1 MSLSSGQANRQ
12 IARAAGVVMLAFL
25 LSQVA
30 GLVRQILATRAFG
43 TSSLMDAFNTANIF
57 PDLLFNLLAGG
68 ALASAF
74 VPTFTA
80 FLARDDHPGAWKL
93 ASSIVN
99 LAVLLLA
106 VLSLV
111 SSLVAPQIARLLAP
125 DYSPAQ
131 QALTAQLLRVL
142 LITSTVF
149 GLSGILSGII
159 NSHQRFLLPALASSL
174 YWTGIIIGLIFFVPS
189 MGIFGLAWGA
199 VLGSILH
206 LAIQLPD
213 LFRLPSRHYTPTLG
227 FDNSSVREV
236 VLLMGPRLISV
247 AVLQINMVVTG
258 IIASGLPTGSLSA
271 IKFAFPIMTMPLVV
285 IGSGIGFA
293 TLPTFS
299 AQFARGQLD
308 DMRSSLSASLR
319 GVLFLSIPATLGL
332 ILLRE
337 PLIAFLFQHGNFSAE
352 STQMT
357 SWALLWYTLGLVAH
371 CVLEILVRAFFALHD
386 TKTPA
391 LVSAGAMGLNI
402 LFSMAFPIWFQHMG
416 WMPLGGLAL
425 AITLET
431 AIETTVMFFL
441 LRKRIHGIHAVS
453 LLKGLGAAL
462 LGTLFM
468 SAALFGWTR
477 LMASQSVALITLGGV
492 AAGGVVYA
500 LVLVALRIPEI
511 GSLIRL
517 VKHRFSHKD
526 YSIKMQSPHKWGLP
540 VHLLKYRGLMQ

>member
-1 MSLSSGQANRQ
+1 VSESSGQANRQ

-43 TSSLMDAFNTANIF
+43 TSTVMDAFNTANIF

-80 FLARDDHPGAWKL
+80 FLARDDHPSAWKL
-93 ASSIVN
+93 ASSIAN

-106 VLSLV
+106 AISLV
-111 SSLVAPQIARLLAP
+111 SSLVAPQIARLMAP

-159 NSHQRFLLPALASSL
+159 NSHQRFLLPALASTL
-174 YWTGIIIGLIFFVPS
+174 YWIGIIIGLIFFVPT

-206 LAIQLPD
+206 LCIQIPD

-227 FDNSSVREV
+227 LNNPSVREV

-247 AVLQINMVVTG
+247 AALQINMIVTS

-271 IKFAFPIMTMPLVV
+271 IRYAFPIMTMPLVV

-299 AQFARGQLD
+299 AQFARGQMD

-319 GVLFLSIPATLGL
+319 GVLFLSIPATIGL

-352 STQMT
+352 STQMV
-357 SWALLWYTLGLVAH
+357 SWALLWYTAGLVAH

-402 LFSMAFPIWFQHMG
+402 IFSIAFPIWFQEMG

-441 LRKRIHGIHAVS
+441 LRKRIQVIHARS
-453 LLKGLGAAL
+453 LLKGTGAALFATLFMAAAL
-462 LGTLFM
+462 LG
-468 SAALFGWTR
+468 WTR
-477 LMASQSVALITLGGV
+477 IAAFHSSALITLGGV
-492 AAGGVVYA
+492 LIGGVVYV
-500 LVLVALRIPEI
+500 LILVALRIPEV
-511 GSLIRL
+511 GSVVRM
-517 VKHRFSHKD
+517 VKRRFS
-526 YSIKMQSPHKWGLP
+526 
-540 VHLLKYRGLMQ
+540 R

>member
-1 MSLSSGQANRQ
+1 MNESSGQANRQ
-12 IARAAGVVMLAFL
+12 IARAAGIVMLAFL

-43 TSSLMDAFNTANIF
+43 TSPVMDAFNTANIF

-80 FLARDDHPGAWKL
+80 FLSRNDHPSAWKL
-93 ASSIVN
+93 ASSIAN

-106 VLSLV
+106 SISLLSA
-111 SSLVAPQIARLLAP
+111 LVAPQIARLLAP

-131 QALTAQLLRVL
+131 QSLTAQILRVL

-159 NSHQRFLLPALASSL
+159 NSHQRFLLPALASAL
-174 YWTGIIIGLIFFVPS
+174 YWTGIIIGLIFFVPT

-206 LAIQLPD
+206 LSIQLPD

-227 FDNSSVREV
+227 MNNPSVREV

-247 AVLQINMVVTG
+247 AVLQVNMVVTS
-258 IIASGLPTGSLSA
+258 IIASGLPGGSFSA
-271 IKFAFPIMTMPLVV
+271 IKYAFPIMTMPLVV

-337 PLIAFLFQHGNFSAE
+337 PLIAFLFQRGNFSAD
-352 STQMT
+352 STQMV
-357 SWALLWYTLGLVAH
+357 SWALMWYTLGLVAH

-391 LVSAGAMGLNI
+391 LISAGAMGLNI
-402 LFSMAFPIWFQHMG
+402 LFSITFPIWFSQMG

-441 LRKRIHGIHAVS
+441 LRKRIQGIHALS
-453 LLKGLGAAL
+453 LLKGAGAAL
-462 LGTLFM
+462 LATLFM
-468 SAALFGWTR
+468 SAALLGWNR
-477 LMASQSVALITLGGV
+477 FMASHSAALITLGGV
-492 AAGGVVYA
+492 LIGGVVYSA
-500 LVLVALRIPEI
+500 ILVALRIPEI
-511 GSLIRL
+511 GSVVRVVKSRL
-517 VKHRFSHKD
+517 SR
-526 YSIKMQSPHKWGLP
+526 
-540 VHLLKYRGLMQ
+540 

>member
-1 MSLSSGQANRQ
+1 MNESSGHANRQ

-30 GLVRQILATRAFG
+30 GLVRQILATSAFG
-43 TSSLMDAFNTANIF
+43 TTSLMDAFNTANIF
-57 PDLLFNLLAGG
+57 PNLLFNLLAGG

-74 VPTFTA
+74 IPTFTA
-80 FLARDDHPGAWKL
+80 FLTKDDHPSAWKL
-93 ASSIVN
+93 ASSIIN
-99 LAVLLLA
+99 LVVLLLA
-106 VLSLV
+106 AVSLI
-111 SSLVAPQIARLLAP
+111 SALVAPQIARLLAP
-125 DYSPAQ
+125 HYSPAR

-159 NSHQRFLLPALASSL
+159 NSYQRFLLPALASAL

-206 LAIQLPD
+206 LTIQLPD
-213 LFRLPSRHYTPTLG
+213 LFRLPSRRYTPTLG
-227 FDNSSVREV
+227 LNNPSVREV

-271 IKFAFPIMTMPLVV
+271 INFAFPIMTMPLVV

-299 AQFARGQLD
+299 AQFARGQVD
-308 DMRSSLSASLR
+308 DMRSSLTASLR

-337 PLIAFLFQHGNFSAE
+337 PLITFLFQHGNFLAV

-357 SWALLWYTLGLVAH
+357 SWALLWYTIGLVAH

-402 LFSMAFPIWFQHMG
+402 LFSIAFPIWFQQMG
-416 WMPLGGLAL
+416 LMPLGGLAL

-431 AIETTVMFFL
+431 VIETTVMFFL
-441 LRKRIHGIHAVS
+441 LRKRIHGIHARS
-453 LLKGLGAAL
+453 LAKGTAAAL
-462 LGTLFM
+462 LATLFM
-468 SAALFGWTR
+468 SAALLGWTR
-477 LMASQSVALITLGGV
+477 VMASHSAALITLGGV
-492 AAGGVVYA
+492 LTGGVVYA
-500 LVLVALRIPEI
+500 LVLILLRVPEI
-511 GSLIRL
+511 HSVVNLVRKRL
-517 VKHRFSHKD
+517 NPK
-526 YSIKMQSPHKWGLP
+526 IL
-540 VHLLKYRGLMQ
+540 